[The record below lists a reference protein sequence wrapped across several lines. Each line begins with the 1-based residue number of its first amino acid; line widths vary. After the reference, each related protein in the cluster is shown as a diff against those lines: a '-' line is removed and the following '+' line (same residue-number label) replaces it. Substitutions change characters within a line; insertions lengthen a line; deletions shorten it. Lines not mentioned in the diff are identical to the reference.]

1 MNVFLMCFFQ
11 EQTTEFR
18 YIALELCRA
27 TLREFIEHPQ
37 RFDVTLQPSV
47 LMQQALSGLA
57 HLHALDIG
65 AKITNP
71 TQFACK

>member
-37 RFDVTLQPSV
+37 RFDVTLQPST

-65 AKITNP
+65 AKITNS
-71 TQFACK
+71 TLFACK